1 MDLRPKCKA
10 GYYKTLRGKHRTLFY
25 INHSK
30 IFFDPPPIVMKIK
43 TRQMGPT
50 ETSKLLHSKRNHKQ
64 DEKIKM
70 GENICMNQLRR
81 DNVQNI
87 QIAQYQTT
95 QLKSRWKT

>member
-1 MDLRPKCKA
+1 
-10 GYYKTLRGKHRTLFY
+10 
-25 INHSK
+25 
-30 IFFDPPPIVMKIK
+30 MKIK

-50 ETSKLLHSKRNHKQ
+50 STSKLLHSKRNHKQ

-87 QIAQYQTT
+87 QIAQY
-95 QLKSRWKT
+95 